1 MRVFLLLIALAT
13 AGNAS
18 AQMTIC
24 QNDVCTEE
32 LNGVKRTLSKEEV
45 GKLQR
50 ANSRTAIGNIECRF
64 ASDPAAC
71 EKKLGEIFALF
82 PY

>member
-1 MRVFLLLIALAT
+1 MRAFFILIV
-13 AGNAS
+13 AGMAS
-18 AQMTIC
+18 SANAQMTVC

-50 ANSRTAIGNIECRF
+50 GNSRTAIGNIQCRF